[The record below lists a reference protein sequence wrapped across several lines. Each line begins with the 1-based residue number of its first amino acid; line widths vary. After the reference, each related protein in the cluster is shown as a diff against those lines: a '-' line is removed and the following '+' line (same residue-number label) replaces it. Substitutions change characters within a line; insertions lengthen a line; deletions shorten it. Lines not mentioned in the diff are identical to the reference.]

1 MTGKSGNEIN
11 AKFLLLRGALAT
23 KQSRFL
29 IASLRSQRR
38 RQNHFLQT
46 SDLPTNIGRLSG
58 SQADAK
64 TIFRQM
70 SEHVVSQLTAN
81 KETRQRKAPV
91 SRDER
96 FSMIMPIVSTKD
108 GRY

>member
-1 MTGKSGNEIN
+1 
-11 AKFLLLRGALAT
+11 
-23 KQSRFL
+23 
-29 IASLRSQRR
+29 
-38 RQNHFLQT
+38 
-46 SDLPTNIGRLSG
+46 
-58 SQADAK
+58 
-64 TIFRQM
+64 M

-91 SRDER
+91 SGDGR